1 MTIEESS
8 VRDDASVAA
17 SEPDELE
24 EVRPFS
30 EELESW
36 LVADGPKSLGAL
48 ADEFGE
54 KGFAVAILLLM
65 FVPALPVPT
74 GGVTH
79 VFEAITVLLAFEMV
93 LGRETIWL
101 PERWRSRE
109 LGELTTGKA
118 LPFII
123 RRVRWFERFARPR
136 WARLLRQRWFLR
148 VLGIVII
155 VFTVGA
161 ALAPPFSGLDTLP
174 ALGVVLIALAII
186 LEDGA
191 FVVAGAV
198 VGLAGLALIVT
209 VGSAIASAFRRL
221 F

>member
-17 SEPDELE
+17 SERDELD

-209 VGSAIASAFRRL
+209 VGSAVASAFRRL

>member
-1 MTIEESS
+1 
-8 VRDDASVAA
+8 
-17 SEPDELE
+17 
-24 EVRPFS
+24 
-30 EELESW
+30 
-36 LVADGPKSLGAL
+36 
-48 ADEFGE
+48 
-54 KGFAVAILLLM
+54 
-65 FVPALPVPT
+65 
-74 GGVTH
+74 
-79 VFEAITVLLAFEMV
+79 
-93 LGRETIWL
+93 
-101 PERWRSRE
+101 
-109 LGELTTGKA
+109 
-118 LPFII
+118 
-123 RRVRWFERFARPR
+123 
-136 WARLLRQRWFLR
+136 
-148 VLGIVII
+148 

>member
-1 MTIEESS
+1 
-8 VRDDASVAA
+8 
-17 SEPDELE
+17 
-24 EVRPFS
+24 
-30 EELESW
+30 
-36 LVADGPKSLGAL
+36 
-48 ADEFGE
+48 
-54 KGFAVAILLLM
+54 
-65 FVPALPVPT
+65 
-74 GGVTH
+74 
-79 VFEAITVLLAFEMV
+79 MV

-209 VGSAIASAFRRL
+209 VGSAVASAFRRL

>member
-1 MTIEESS
+1 
-8 VRDDASVAA
+8 VAA
-17 SEPDELE
+17 SERDERD

-209 VGSAIASAFRRL
+209 VGSAVASAFRRL

>member
-8 VRDDASVAA
+8 GRDDASAVA
-17 SEPDELE
+17 SERDELD

-209 VGSAIASAFRRL
+209 VGSAVASAFRRL